1 MRISLLC
8 ARPSYSSYLLALR
21 LIIHC
26 HRYRVGEAFVHLP
39 LELAQQRLASDHE
52 AIDTEVARLQD
63 AVEECQSA
71 MKELKLQLYAKFGTS
86 INLD

>member
-1 MRISLLC
+1 V
-8 ARPSYSSYLLALR
+8 Y
-21 LIIHC
+21 
-26 HRYRVGEAFVHLP
+26 LP

-63 AVEECQSA
+63 AVEECQSS
-71 MKELKLQLYAKFGTS
+71 MKELKLQLYSKFGTS